1 MYVQGVIT
9 ESKIKIYTVHYLQY
23 HLSKTRRIMLNK
35 RVLGLD
41 LTVFPQV
48 KSVRFEFHID
58 IQDLTIRFHK
68 SRQYEIMY

>member
-1 MYVQGVIT
+1 MMTKYST
-9 ESKIKIYTVHYLQY
+9 L
-23 HLSKTRRIMLNK
+23 LLNNGA
-35 RVLGLD
+35 LELD

-48 KSVRFEFHID
+48 KSVQFEFHIN